1 MSRPWRLEEFKAVR
15 RKLFLW
21 RDWDTVAPTAYLAPF
36 LQVIRSVETSGP
48 ITGCVTSAFLTLFFC
63 ISTS

>member
-1 MSRPWRLEEFKAVR
+1 MR

-48 ITGCVTSAFLTLFFC
+48 ITGCVTNAFLDTDFFVF
-63 ISTS
+63 STS